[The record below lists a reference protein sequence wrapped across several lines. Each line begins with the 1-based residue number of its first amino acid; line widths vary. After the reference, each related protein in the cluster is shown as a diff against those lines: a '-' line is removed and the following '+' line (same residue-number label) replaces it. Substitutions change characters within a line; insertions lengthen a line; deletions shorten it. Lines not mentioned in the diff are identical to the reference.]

1 MIGFSGMLFFEVKGG
16 WVEVIRFVEVREGSF
31 EFIVKKFWGIF
42 FGFLVIFVFYL
53 VKKKVKKRECF
64 ICWDIGF
71 ILKVIIL
78 FLIF

>member
-1 MIGFSGMLFFEVKGG
+1 MLFFEVKGG

-53 VKKKVKKRECF
+53 VKKKGKKKRMFYLLRYRVYIKSDYF
-64 ICWDIGF
+64 IF
-71 ILKVIIL
+71 N
-78 FLIF
+78 FLE